1 VPYLLAF
8 YYQLFTRGEDVEFR
22 LPLPPA
28 MSVSPSVPKS
38 PGAAPRQPVHLR
50 ERDLAAARAGD
61 RDAMI
66 RLIAPYSTSLYGVAL
81 RMTHSPVDAED
92 VRQETFVKV
101 LLRMGQF
108 TGNPEA
114 EHDDL
119 RAWISRIAVN
129 SSIDLIRRRR
139 ESKNVSL
146 EEPTGGP
153 GETLSGQIM
162 SREENPEERFARRQT
177 RLLFA
182 QAIRRLAPELR
193 QVCLLRDVLQ
203 YSTQEV
209 ADRLGISTLAVR
221 LRLFRAHGKLRET
234 LHATEKSAALCK
246 QQAARNADS
255 RNSAEARSERF
266 LSLQAV
272 TQCACGD

>member
-1 VPYLLAF
+1 
-8 YYQLFTRGEDVEFR
+8 VEFR
-22 LPLPPA
+22 LPFPLA
-28 MSVSPSVPKS
+28 MSASPATAKTQAAS
-38 PGAAPRQPVHLR
+38 PPGPAPVR
-50 ERDLAAARAGD
+50 ERDLVAARAGD

-66 RLIAPYSTSLYGVAL
+66 RLIAPYSSSLYGVAL

-101 LLRMGQF
+101 FLRMGQF
-108 TGNPEA
+108 TGNPAA

-139 ESKNVSL
+139 ESKHVSL
-146 EEPTGGP
+146 EEPAGSP
-153 GETLSGQIM
+153 GETLSGQLK
-162 SREENPEERFARRQT
+162 SRAENPEERFARRQT

-234 LHATEKSAALCK
+234 LNAKEKSAALRK
-246 QQAARNADS
+246 QQAARNAGGTS
-255 RNSAEARSERF
+255 SAAARNERF